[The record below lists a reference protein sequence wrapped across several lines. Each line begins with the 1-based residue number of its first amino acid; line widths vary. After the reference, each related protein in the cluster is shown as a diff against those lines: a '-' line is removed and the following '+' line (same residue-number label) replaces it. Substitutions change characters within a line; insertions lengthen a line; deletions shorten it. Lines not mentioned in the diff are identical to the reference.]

1 MNKIKIYVEGGG
13 NRNLDSSLRKAFN
26 KLLREYGICER
37 NCKVIAG
44 GDGGNALNSL
54 VVSLEKYPNSIAL
67 IDSEE
72 IIDTQSKLE
81 HLRKT
86 IKNQDKLKGITENNL
101 FFMVVCMESW
111 IVSDAEALKKHYG
124 PGFKETKIQTSD
136 LIHKDKAK
144 IMKMLKD
151 SIREYKNKEYDK
163 SESFKILEKASVQK
177 IVKSNS
183 YAKEFFEFLKSKIPN

>member
-26 KLLREYGICER
+26 KLLREYGVNGNRYQI
-37 NCKVIAG
+37 VVG
-44 GDGGNALNSL
+44 GSRGETIKAIYKQS
-54 VVSLEKYPNSIAL
+54 NSIIL

-72 IIDTQSKLE
+72 IIDTKTKLE
-81 HLRKT
+81 HLEKT
-86 IKNQDKLKGITENNL
+86 ELKESLKGITENNL

-111 IVSDAEALKKHYG
+111 IVSDTEALKKHYG
-124 PGFKETKIQTSD
+124 LGFKETKIQTSD

-151 SIREYKNKEYDK
+151 SIRECKNKEYDK
-163 SESFKILEKASVQK
+163 SEAFKILEKASVQK
-177 IVKSNS
+177 IVESNS
-183 YAKEFFEFLKSKIPN
+183 YAKDFFEFLKSKIPN